1 MTITTLPA
9 LNRSSPTFKADVDTF
24 FGSQLPT
31 FSTEVNTEIDR
42 INQIGFGSY
51 SATSTTSLTVGTG
64 TKNLTI
70 EAGKGFTAG
79 QAIIV
84 AETAAPANYML
95 GQVTSYDSGTG
106 ALVFDSTLTGGSG
119 TASAWSI
126 GVAAIDT
133 GTAQIGDIVYSNNSP
148 GAGWL
153 QANGQI
159 YLKAAYPALANVLG
173 TLWCNLNDGLG
184 VIGTPASKAPS
195 ALKWLNGQFVLLTAT
210 TTDSSQVYTS
220 PDGGAF
226 TARTSSE
233 TNYWADIEYGDGYY
247 VAVAITGANR
257 VMRSTDAITWV
268 NSSAAEANNWYSLA
282 YNGSGTFVAV
292 SNTGTNRVMR
302 STTAGATWT
311 GVNVPGHAWLKIIWT
326 GTEFVAFASNRVMK
340 SSDGVTWLDY
350 STNTALLPDKTI
362 FDGKI
367 FIGVSQGGSAY
378 LIQSSDGITWS
389 TLARAMPAG
398 VVPSIQ
404 YLHYSNKTYF
414 IAFSAPPVTP
424 GINVAF
430 SHDLFTWWHTWLAGY
445 STVFSPTRLC
455 LAPNGNLV
463 GVSSAASDSGYRKMS
478 NYDTSTQFMLP
489 LLGNN
494 AYIKAE

>member
-1 MTITTLPA
+1 MTITALPS
-9 LNRSSPTFKADVDTF
+9 LSRSSPTFKADVDTF

-51 SATSTTSLTVGTG
+51 SATSTTSLTIGTG

-106 ALVFDSTLTGGSG
+106 ALVFDSTLEGGSG

-159 YLKAAYPALANVLG
+159 YLKAAYPALASVLG
-173 TLWCNLNDGLG
+173 TLWCNLGEGLG
-184 VIGTPASKAPS
+184 VISAPASKAPS
-195 ALKWLNGQFVLLTAT
+195 ALKWLNGQFVLLTST

-220 PDGGAF
+220 PDGIEL
-226 TARTSSE
+226 TARTSSQ
-233 TNYWADIEYGDGYY
+233 TNAWLDIEYGDGYY
-247 VAVAITGANR
+247 VAVAATGSNR
-257 VMRSTDAITWV
+257 VMRSTDAINWV
-268 NSSAAEANNWYSLA
+268 NSNAAEANNWNSLA

-311 GVNVPGHAWLKIIWT
+311 VVNVPGYGWYKIIWT

-350 STNTALLPDKTI
+350 STNTALSPDKII
-362 FDGKI
+362 FDGEI
-367 FIGVSQGGSAY
+367 FIGVSQSGSYY
-378 LIQSSDGITWS
+378 LVQSFDGITWS

-398 VVPSIQ
+398 VTPSIQ
-404 YLHYSNKTYF
+404 FLYYSNKTYF
-414 IAFSAPPVTP
+414 ITFSAPSPTP
-424 GINVAF
+424 GISVAF
-430 SHDLFTWWHTWLAGY
+430 SHDLLTWWHTWFASY
-445 STVFSPTRLC
+445 NTVFSPARLC
-455 LAPNGNLV
+455 LAPNGALV
-463 GVSSAASDSGYRKMS
+463 GVSSVASNSGFIKMG